1 MLFPE
6 VLGDFSV
13 YLWQGGDFVLYT
25 KSGQKFTARHR
36 QVLHANGVK
45 EVYVQSS
52 EKALYEL
59 YVERNLGTILMDE
72 TLPIDVR
79 SQVFYEASNV
89 VMQDIFDHK
98 LPSAIRAKHFTRV
111 AEIVKNSIRFLAAEK
126 SLAAV
131 APFISHDYKTYTHC
145 MHVFIYS
152 VAVFQASGMNDTETF
167 ECGLGALLHDV
178 GKAKIPRRILNK
190 RGSLT
195 QSEREVIKEHPV
207 HGVSMCAHLP
217 MTQNTINCI
226 LFHHEKLDGTGY
238 PAGLKG
244 DTIPLPVR
252 IISMADIYDALTTAR
267 PYAEA
272 MPPYEALTLIRHEMR
287 DEVDMN
293 IFKRFVAVLSGADM
307 I

>member
-287 DEVDMN
+287 EEVDMN